1 MSNMQARQA
10 TIHRKTSETDIEL
23 FLCLDGDG
31 NAQVDT
37 GIGFFDHMLKLRKAW
52 YVRP

>member
-23 FLCLDGDG
+23 FLCPVTRFWNLWLLIDC
-31 NAQVDT
+31 
-37 GIGFFDHMLKLRKAW
+37 
-52 YVRP
+52 